1 MSVPWAKPG
10 GHCSCVTGALSMR
23 TTGHGEVEL
32 QPAFLLF
39 LPPRRRG
46 IRSLLIMRHPALH
59 APDTHVATRR
69 WILQISFGTHCYVAQ
84 QQGTSYPSQVPS
96 LEGGV
101 GISARARA
109 HTHTHTHMQMHMQ
122 TCARA
127 RAHTTHIQTAHT
139 QAKRARG
146 GQMRNSTQDGHS
158 SEPSTAR
165 TGQVCACGGPRTCS
179 SGRSSCSGPQCL
191 LE

>member
-1 MSVPWAKPG
+1 MHTHTYA
-10 GHCSCVTGALSMR
+10 HTHRHTHTCTGALSMR

-59 APDTHVATRR
+59 ASDTHVATRR
-69 WILQISFGTHCYVAQ
+69 WILQMSFGTHCYVAQ

-101 GISARARA
+101 GISARARTHTHTHA
-109 HTHTHTHMQMHMQ
+109 HTHNHTHTHTTTNTNTNTNIHTH
-122 TCARA
+122 ARA
-127 RAHTTHIQTAHT
+127 RARARTHTHKHTHTTHTQTH
-139 QAKRARG
+139 
-146 GQMRNSTQDGHS
+146 
-158 SEPSTAR
+158 
-165 TGQVCACGGPRTCS
+165 VCACACEHI
-179 SGRSSCSGPQCL
+179 L
-191 LE
+191 

>member
-1 MSVPWAKPG
+1 M
-10 GHCSCVTGALSMR
+10 HTHRHTHTCTGALSMR

-46 IRSLLIMRHPALH
+46 IRSLPIMRHPALH

-69 WILQISFGTHCYVAQ
+69 WILLMSFGTHCYVAQ

-101 GISARARA
+101 GISARART
-109 HTHTHTHMQMHMQ
+109 HTRTHTHTLA
-122 TCARA
+122 CARTHHTHTNS
-127 RAHTTHIQTAHT
+127 AHAS
-139 QAKRARG
+139 K
-146 GQMRNSTQDGHS
+146 
-158 SEPSTAR
+158 AR
-165 TGQVCACGGPRTCS
+165 TRRANAEQHTGWPQQRAQHGAHRPGMRMRRTSHELVGPW
-179 SGRSSCSGPQCL
+179 
-191 LE
+191 

>member
-69 WILQISFGTHCYVAQ
+69 WILQMSFGTHCYVAQ

-109 HTHTHTHMQMHMQ
+109 HTHTHTHTHANAHANMRA
-122 TCARA
+122 CARTHHTHTNS
-127 RAHTTHIQTAHT
+127 AHAS
-139 QAKRARG
+139 K
-146 GQMRNSTQDGHS
+146 
-158 SEPSTAR
+158 AR
-165 TGQVCACGGPRTCS
+165 TRRANAEQRTRWPQQRTQHGAHRPGMRMRRTSHVLVGPW
-179 SGRSSCSGPQCL
+179 
-191 LE
+191 